1 MASQMGSPNGSPKSP
16 TKFTSLRPLWAIPF
30 STHAGMFCL
39 CSWKSQV
46 SITQPLPKG
55 ERFLYFRSLHYREFS
70 QTFSESLSSDMTWAG
85 SPYPNSND
93 KIRKRKTSLSIQ
105 LRSQCVGSYFKK
117 NLQEFFKVRRATQC
131 SPTKKKK
138 TSPFDLFAI
147 LLPSKLYH

>member
-1 MASQMGSPNGSPKSP
+1 MASQMGFPNGSPKSP

-117 NLQEFFKVRRATQC
+117 NLQNSSKFVEQLNA
-131 SPTKKKK
+131 PPLKKENI
-138 TSPFDLFAI
+138 TF
-147 LLPSKLYH
+147 